1 MTRVKRGTIA
11 IKKRRKIL
19 KYAKGYRWGRKSKER
34 LAREALLHAWTYAF
48 QHRKKK
54 KGEFRALWNAKINGA
69 LSQHG
74 ISYSKFIGALAN
86 RNIGLNRKMLAE
98 IAEHHPETFKQIV
111 EAARL

>member
-1 MTRVKRGTIA
+1 MTRVKGGVHA

-34 LAREALLHAWTYAF
+34 QAREALLHAWTYAF

-69 LSQHG
+69 LSQEG
-74 ISYSKFIGALAN
+74 ISYSKFIGALA
-86 RNIGLNRKMLAE
+86 RKNISLNRKMLAA
-98 IAEHHPETFKQIV
+98 IAEEHPRTFQKIL
-111 EAARL
+111 AAVK